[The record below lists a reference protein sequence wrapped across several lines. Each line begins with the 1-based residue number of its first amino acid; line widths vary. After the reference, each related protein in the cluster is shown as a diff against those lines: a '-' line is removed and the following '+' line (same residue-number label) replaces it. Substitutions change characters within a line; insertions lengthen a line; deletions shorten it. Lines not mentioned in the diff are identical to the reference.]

1 MRAAQNAQP
10 FQSLQGVGML
20 LLRFRRVRAA
30 TRPMLWGAVAVLACL
45 AGAAVQAGPLR
56 DRMAQ
61 HADEGLDDG
70 AAEATSAAW
79 RPPAPMRVLRDLPY
93 GPHARQRMDVY
104 LPPHPQGAP
113 VVFMVHGGA
122 WKTGDKAMARVVQH
136 KVERW
141 VPQGVVFV
149 SVNYRLLPEAG
160 PLVQVEDVAR
170 ALAEAQRLAP
180 GWGADPQRFVAMG
193 HSAGAHLVALL
204 AAQPALMQ
212 QQGARP
218 VRATVAL
225 DSAALDV
232 PAVMQQRHLRLYDA
246 AFGADPA
253 QWALASPVQQL
264 RQATAPVLA
273 VCSSRRRIACG
284 QAQRFAAQGRS
295 LGMRVEVLPQDLS
308 HRETN
313 EHLGLSGPYTES
325 VEAFLRSVDAK
336 MLP

>member
-1 MRAAQNAQP
+1 MTAFSPWARFLSYAA
-10 FQSLQGVGML
+10 LC
-20 LLRFRRVRAA
+20 AA
-30 TRPMLWGAVAVLACL
+30 SACL
-45 AGAAVQAGPLR
+45 VHLPAQAGPLR
-56 DRMAQ
+56 DRLAQ
-61 HADEGLDDG
+61 RAEEGLDDG
-70 AAEATSAAW
+70 AGEPAADW
-79 RPPAPMRVLRDLPY
+79 RPPATVRVLRDVPY
-93 GPHARQRMDVY
+93 GLQARQRMDVY

-113 VVFMVHGGA
+113 VVLMVHGGA
-122 WKTGDKAMARVVQH
+122 WRLGDKAMGRVVQH

-149 SVNYRLLPEAG
+149 SINYRLLPDAG

-180 GWGADPQRFVAMG
+180 GWGADPRRFVAMG

-204 AAQPALMQ
+204 AASPALLQ
-212 QQGARP
+212 QQGAQP
-218 VRATVAL
+218 VRATVSL

-232 PAVMQQRHLRLYDA
+232 PVVMQQRHLRLYDA

-253 QWALASPVQQL
+253 QWELASPVHQL

-273 VCSSRRRIACG
+273 VCSSRRRIACD
-284 QAQRFAAQGRS
+284 QAQRFAAQGRA
-295 LGMRVEVLPQDLS
+295 LGMRVQVLPQDLS

-313 EHLGLSGPYTES
+313 ELLGLSGPYTDA